1 MKNLKSMKLP
11 YTGKEVLLSIQHL
24 FAMFGATVLVPLLTG
39 FSPAVALVTAGIGT
53 LAFHLLTKCK
63 VPVFLGSS
71 FAFIGSLSTIVQTEG
86 IPFAQGGIIIAG
98 CIYCLMSIIV
108 YFVGADVIKKILPA
122 EVTGPII
129 IVIAMGL
136 ASVAINH
143 AFNASTAPGVFVFD
157 PIMMAIA
164 LFTFVVIIAGMI
176 FARGFFKIVPILIGL
191 VCGYALSAILAA
203 CGVFTMNY
211 DAIIEAPWFNIPYVT
226 EGFFS
231 LPKFS
236 GTAIF
241 AIAPIA
247 LVSFMEHIGDITTNG
262 MVVEKDFFKDPGLHR
277 TVLGDGVATLIAGFL
292 GGPANTTYSENTGV
306 LATTKNYNPKLL
318 RLTAVFAIILGF
330 IGKFGAILQTIPS
343 PVMGGIEI
351 ILFGMIAAVG
361 IRTLAESKLDFTN
374 SRNLIIVGTILVI
387 GIGLS
392 AVGGIKIGGSFVL
405 SGLFVATIVGILMN
419 LILPRKL
426 DKATKGTENV
436 DEIQKDFGEFDIF
449 AAIAKLFRKVFKI
462 SEKKCKND
470 AETLENYD
478 IIINEDGEI
487 IEPTN
492 TDTIESAEVNTIT
505 DEESTKADDTTD
517 EVVIEDIVK

>member
-1 MKNLKSMKLP
+1 MEKLKKFKLP
-11 YTGKEVLLSIQHL
+11 YSGKEVLLSIQHL

-71 FAFIGSLSTIVQTEG
+71 FAFIGSLSTIVNTEG
-86 IPFAQGGIIIAG
+86 IQYAQGGIIVAG
-98 CIYCLMSIIV
+98 AIYCVMSIIV
-108 YFVGADVIKKILPA
+108 YFVGVDVIKKVLPA

-136 ASVAINH
+136 ANVAIGH
-143 AFNASTAPGVFVFD
+143 AFSSTSPVFTFD
-157 PIMMAIA
+157 PILMAIS
-164 LFTFVVIIAGMI
+164 LFTFTIIIIGMI

-191 VCGYALSAILAA
+191 ACGYALAAILDA

-211 DAIIEAPWFNIPYVT
+211 TAIVDAPWFNIPYVT

-236 GTAIF
+236 LTAIV

-262 MVVEKDFFKDPGLHR
+262 MVVNKDFFKDPGLHR

-318 RLTAVFAIILGF
+318 RLTAVFAIMLGF
-330 IGKFGAILQTIPS
+330 FGKFGAVLQTIPN

-351 ILFGMIAAVG
+351 ILFGMIASVG

-374 SRNLIIVGTILVI
+374 SRNLIIVGTILVC
-387 GIGLS
+387 GIGFT
-392 AVGGIKIGGSFVL
+392 AVGGIKIGDIFLL
-405 SGLFVATIVGILMN
+405 SGLFIATVVGIIMN
-419 LILPRKL
+419 LVLPRNL
-426 DKATKGTENV
+426 DKSRKGAPANS
-436 DEIQKDFGEFDIF
+436 EIQTDFSEFDIF
-449 AAIAKLFRKVFKI
+449 AVGAKSFRKAFKIADKTSKEATDNTKNHDIIADENIDVYSSEDESLSSDIIAKDSTHNEECI
-462 SEKKCKND
+462 IENPEDSSEVK
-470 AETLENYD
+470 E
-478 IIINEDGEI
+478 IINE
-487 IEPTN
+487 
-492 TDTIESAEVNTIT
+492 
-505 DEESTKADDTTD
+505 
-517 EVVIEDIVK
+517 

>member
-1 MKNLKSMKLP
+1 MKKFKKIKLP

-86 IPFAQGGIIIAG
+86 IQYAQGGIIIAG
-98 CIYCLMSIIV
+98 AIYCVMSIIV
-108 YFVGADVIKKILPA
+108 YLVGADVIRKILPA

-143 AFNASTAPGVFVFD
+143 AFHVESSAEVFEFG
-157 PIMMAIA
+157 AIEMSIS
-164 LFTFVVIIAGMI
+164 LFTFAIIIIGMI

-191 VCGYALSAILAA
+191 ICGYALSAILSAS
-203 CGVFTMNY
+203 GVYTMNY
-211 DAIIEAPWFNIPYVT
+211 APIIDAPWFNIPYVT

-236 GTAIF
+236 GTAIV

-330 IGKFGAILQTIPS
+330 FGKFGAILQTIPN
-343 PVMGGIEI
+343 PVKGGIEI
-351 ILFGMIAAVG
+351 ILFGMIASVG

-374 SRNLIIVGTILVI
+374 SRNLIIVGTILVT
-387 GIGLS
+387 GIGLT
-392 AVGGIKIGGSFVL
+392 AVGGIKIGSSFVL
-405 SGLFVATIVGILMN
+405 SGLFLATVVGILMN

-426 DKATKGTENV
+426 DRATKGTEND
-436 DEIQKDFGEFDIF
+436 DEILKDFGEYDIF
-449 AAIAKLFRKVFKI
+449 ASIAKLGRKIFKI
-462 SEKKCKND
+462 KEKNCKATAENCDNCDTILKEDNSLDCNNSGRISEDADITPVNYEDNIIERSENTMND
-470 AETLENYD
+470 KEN
-478 IIINEDGEI
+478 INE
-487 IEPTN
+487 
-492 TDTIESAEVNTIT
+492 
-505 DEESTKADDTTD
+505 
-517 EVVIEDIVK
+517 